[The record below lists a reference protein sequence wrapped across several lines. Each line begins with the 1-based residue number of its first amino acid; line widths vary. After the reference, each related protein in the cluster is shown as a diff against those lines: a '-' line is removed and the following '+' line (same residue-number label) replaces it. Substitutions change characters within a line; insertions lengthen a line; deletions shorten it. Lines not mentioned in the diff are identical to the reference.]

1 MSMSGFE
8 PWSSGVES
16 HSSVNRA
23 TVRCHKQSIWADLKT
38 CLGHYHCDKIGR
50 FIGLWATFKAFG
62 NN

>member
-38 CLGHYHCDKIGR
+38 CLGPKDRCFQLKVQ
-50 FIGLWATFKAFG
+50 FFKRRA
-62 NN
+62 